1 MSERLN
7 APARSP
13 LRRTNLTKAASPLH
27 LAPSKASGAQ
37 VAQKQG
43 RVINQCPESDDL
55 RRQAAALDQA
65 INDEKYEIGHL
76 SDVFQKF
83 WQV

>member
-13 LRRTNLTKAASPLH
+13 LRRTNPTKVSSPLH
-27 LAPSKASGAQ
+27 LAYTKAAS
-37 VAQKQG
+37 VQKQG
-43 RVINQCPESDDL
+43 RLLNQCAESDDL
-55 RRQAAALDQA
+55 RRQAAALDQS

>member
-13 LRRTNLTKAASPLH
+13 LRRTNLTKAASSPVH
-27 LAPSKASGAQ
+27 LAPSK

-43 RVINQCPESDDL
+43 WALSQCPESDDL
-55 RRQAAALDQA
+55 RRQAAALDQG

>member
-13 LRRTNLTKAASPLH
+13 LRRTNLTKVSSPLYA
-27 LAPSKASGAQ
+27 APSKV
-37 VAQKQG
+37 VAAAKQG
-43 RVINQCPESDDL
+43 RLLNLCPESDDL

-65 INDEKYEIGHL
+65 ISDEKYEIGHL

>member
-13 LRRTNLTKAASPLH
+13 LRRTNLTKVASPLH
-27 LAPSKASGAQ
+27 LGPSKALSAQ

-43 RVINQCPESDDL
+43 HIVRQCPESDDL

-65 INDEKYEIGHL
+65 IVDEKYEIGHL
-76 SDVFQKF
+76 SHVFQKF